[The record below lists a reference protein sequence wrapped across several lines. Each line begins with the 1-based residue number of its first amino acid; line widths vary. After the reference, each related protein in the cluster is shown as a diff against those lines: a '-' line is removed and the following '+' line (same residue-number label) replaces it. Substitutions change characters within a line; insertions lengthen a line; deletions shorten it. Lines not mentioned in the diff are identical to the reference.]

1 MPAQKTKL
9 GGMAIDS
16 PLRRWRKANEHTQGQ
31 VAQLLGVHL
40 DSVNRWEQG
49 RSVPHEKTLTRLL
62 TLTHLSADA
71 IIYPERWLREHPD
84 YLQAYAEQ
92 PPRRGRPPRPRPPEG
107 GQE

>member
-1 MPAQKTKL
+1 MYFIHYNIHHEMSLSIRREWTMVVKNPKL

-16 PLRRWRKANEHTQGQ
+16 PLRRWRKANGHTQR
-31 VAQLLGVHL
+31 QLAAILGVNL

-49 RSVPHEKTLTRLL
+49 RSVPHEKTLTRLV

-84 YLQAYAEQ
+84 Y
-92 PPRRGRPPRPRPPEG
+92 
-107 GQE
+107 